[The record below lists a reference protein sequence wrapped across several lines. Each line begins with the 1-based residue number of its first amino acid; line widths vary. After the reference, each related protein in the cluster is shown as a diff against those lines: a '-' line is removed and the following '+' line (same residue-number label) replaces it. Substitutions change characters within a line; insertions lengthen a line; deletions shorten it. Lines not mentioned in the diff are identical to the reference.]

1 MKRVAAVLLATMM
14 VFSLAACSSDSSSS
28 SEEADKAESTEEE
41 VAETTEEA
49 DEADED
55 VEFDVEPE
63 FEPSADYDKYT
74 VIEYNLAGEDVP
86 VTVCANSDET
96 SFELLCNFF
105 GDDQDWKGTWD
116 GTDVETEYD
125 LTSFMSGDAPG
136 IIEEAVK
143 QGKWKTI

>member
-1 MKRVAAVLLATMM
+1 MKRVAAILLATMM

-28 SEEADKAESTEEE
+28 ESSGEETKEEETE
-41 VAETTEEA
+41 VAEDAAAATA
-49 DEADED
+49 D

-74 VIEYNLAGEDVP
+74 CIEYNLAGEDVP
-86 VTVCANSDET
+86 VTVCSNDAET
-96 SFELLCNFF
+96 DFELLCNFF
-105 GDDQDWKGTWD
+105 GDDQDWRGTWD